1 VAKSL
6 LLGLLREIPQTAETV
21 AQLRGLGVP
30 DEKITLMSG
39 VPYRGEI
46 FGRPRH
52 KGRLG
57 KMTLTGTLLGL
68 LTGVFLAAGTFLLYP
83 IAEGGQPL
91 VPIPTGLIILFEVTM
106 LGTMWAAFF
115 GLLLANRFPVTTA
128 PLYDPHIT
136 EGYIGVAA
144 EVDDA
149 LAAQVEQVLRSN
161 GAQHFKRV
169 AVAAPRDLK
178 RILFWAALVGMA
190 AASGAV
196 AMLFAFSFIGIA
208 IPTNMA
214 EQESIAAQM
223 GPRLPPPPGAVPVYG
238 PVLIDGE
245 PATAPNPASA
255 NSLQRGKVLFDT
267 NCALCHGPK
276 GSGDG
281 PLNTYF
287 KPKPSDLTSDKVQA
301 LQDSDIFLVIT
312 DGRDPMPSIAENLDP
327 GERWDVINY
336 MRTLKAK

>member
-6 LLGLLREIPQTAETV
+6 LLGLLREISQTADTV

-30 DEKITLMSG
+30 DEKITLMSS
-39 VPYRGEI
+39 VPYRAEI
-46 FGRPRH
+46 FGRPRP
-52 KGRLG
+52 KGRIGLVA
-57 KMTLTGTLLGL
+57 LTGTLLGL
-68 LTGVFLAAGTFLLYP
+68 VTGLFLAVGTFLLYP

-91 VPIPTGLIILFEVTM
+91 VPIPTALIILFEVTM

-115 GLLLANRFPVTTA
+115 GLLLANRFPLTTA
-128 PLYDPHIT
+128 QLYDPHIT
-136 EGYIGVAA
+136 EGYIGVGV

-149 LAAQVEQVLRSN
+149 LAPQVEQVLRLN

-169 AVAAPRDLK
+169 AVVAQRDL
-178 RILFWAALVGMA
+178 RRRLFWAALVGTVA
-190 AASGAV
+190 AAGAV
-196 AMLFAFSFIGIA
+196 AMLFAFSFIDLA

-214 EQESIAAQM
+214 DQESIAPQM
-223 GPRLPPPPGAVPVYG
+223 GPRLLPPPGAVPVYG

-245 PATAPNPASA
+245 PATLPNAPTA
-255 NSLQRGKVLFDT
+255 NSLQRGKILFDT
-267 NCALCHGPK
+267 DCALCHGPK

-287 KPKPSDLTSDKVQA
+287 KPKPSDLTSEKIQT
-301 LQDSDIFLVIT
+301 LSDSEIFMVIT
-312 DGRDPMPSIAENLDP
+312 EGKDPMPSIAENLDP

-336 MRTLKAK
+336 VRTLKTK